1 MGIIVKSIEE
11 QIEALTQEL
20 RPRYSGETFYWFD
33 VATLTVRIDNKPY
46 PEYDSQSRA
55 KWKEF
60 NFASTNKAEV
70 EEYADCYRRLKLYWL
85 MGEKAEK
92 LLPNMAKKYATDF
105 GAYMDVEL
113 SKKHQ
118 GQIRVWP
125 NENKC
130 CFGGVRFAMEEDR
143 LEALKICGITKEFQ
157 EKCSKYGLGGA

>member
-1 MGIIVKSIEE
+1 MKSIQE

-20 RPRYSGETFYWFD
+20 RPYPPEG
-33 VATLTVRIDNKPY
+33 TVWLFENEWVTPLSFISISEEHKRIWRNAPY
-46 PEYDSQSRA
+46 
-55 KWKEF
+55 
-60 NFASTNKAEV
+60 ASTNKAEV

-143 LEALKICGITKEFQ
+143 LEALKICGITKELQ